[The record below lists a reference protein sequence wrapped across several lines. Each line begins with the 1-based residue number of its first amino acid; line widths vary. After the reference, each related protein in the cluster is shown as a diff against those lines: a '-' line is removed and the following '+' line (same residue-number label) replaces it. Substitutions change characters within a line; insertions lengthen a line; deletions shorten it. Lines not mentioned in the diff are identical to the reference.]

1 MNVKK
6 FAFTFGIALRA
17 ISTTRIALR
26 AIAAT
31 TLSIVSGTLVGC
43 TNVSPNGDTATNT
56 DTKNVTDTST
66 QTNNSDRNIKLRSV
80 GVTLGDLSNPFF
92 VVMAQGAE
100 KEAKKIGGN
109 DVRVTVVSSGYD
121 LNQQFNQIE
130 NFVAANTDIIIL
142 NAADSKAIRP
152 AVDGARQA
160 GKIVIAVDTAVEADV
175 DATVTTNNVQAGEI
189 SCQYIAS
196 RLKGKGNVV
205 IVNGPPV
212 NSVIGRVNGC
222 LKVLSK
228 YPNIKIL
235 SKDQNAEGSRDGGLR
250 VMSDLLV
257 TFPKID
263 AVFAINDPSGV
274 GVDLAANQAK
284 RKEFFIVGVDGA
296 PEAIEAI
303 ASQDSLYAATATQNP
318 RGMTQTAIVV
328 GNDILH
334 GKKPKSPNILLAA
347 KLITKQNV
355 STSTGW

>member
-1 MNVKK
+1 MNKM
-6 FAFTFGIALRA
+6 
-17 ISTTRIALR
+17 
-26 AIAAT
+26 AIAAGI
-31 TLSIVSGTLVGC
+31 LCLVSGTLFGC
-43 TNVSPNGDTATNT
+43 SNGTTTNT
-56 DTKNVTDTST
+56 TIQRKNA
-66 QTNNSDRNIKLRSV
+66 NGNAKLQSV

-92 VVMAQGAE
+92 VVMARGAE

-142 NAADSKAIRP
+142 NAADSKGIRP
-152 AVDGARQA
+152 AVDKARQA
-160 GKIVIAVDTAVEADV
+160 GSIVIAVDTGVEADV
-175 DATVTTNNVQAGEI
+175 DATVTTDNVQAGEV
-189 SCQYIAS
+189 SCQYIAD

-212 NSVIGRVNGC
+212 TSVIQRVEGC
-222 LKVLSK
+222 QKVLSK

-250 VMSDLLV
+250 VMSDLLT

-274 GVDLAANQAK
+274 GADLAASQAK
-284 RKEFFIVGVDGA
+284 RKDFFIVGVDGA

-303 ASQDSLYAATATQNP
+303 AAKDSVYAATATQNP
-318 RGMTQTAIVV
+318 GGMTVKAVQV

-334 GKKPKSPNILLAA
+334 GKKPESTNILIPVE
-347 KLITKQNV
+347 LITKDNV
-355 STSTGW
+355 STSKGW

>member
-1 MNVKK
+1 MNVNKQ
-6 FAFTFGIALRA
+6 
-17 ISTTRIALR
+17 

-31 TLSIVSGTLVGC
+31 LLSIVSGTLVSC

-56 DTKNVTDTST
+56 DTKNVTDTTT
-66 QTNNSDRNIKLRSV
+66 QSNNGDGLRPTVGDRNTKLQSV

-142 NAADSKAIRP
+142 NAADSKGIRP
-152 AVDGARQA
+152 AVEQARRV
-160 GKIVIAVDTAVEADV
+160 GKIVIAVDTGVDAEV
-175 DATVTTNNVQAGEI
+175 DATVTTNNLQAGEI
-189 SCQYIAS
+189 SCQYIAD
-196 RLKGKGNVV
+196 RLQGKGNVV

-212 NSVIGRVNGC
+212 ASVIQRVDGC
-222 LKVLSK
+222 LKVLAK
-228 YPNIKIL
+228 YPDIKIL

-250 VMSDLLV
+250 VMSDILV

-284 RKEFFIVGVDGA
+284 RTEFFIVGVDGA
-296 PEAIEAI
+296 PEAIQAI
-303 ASQDSLYAATATQNP
+303 ASNDSLYAATATQNP
-318 RGMTQTAIVV
+318 RGMTQTAVRV
-328 GNDILH
+328 GNDILN
-334 GKKPKSPNILLAA
+334 GKKPKSPDILIPA
-347 KLITKQNV
+347 KLITKENV

>member
-6 FAFTFGIALRA
+6 IPFTSGV
-17 ISTTRIALR
+17 
-26 AIAAT
+26 AAT
-31 TLSIVSGTLVGC
+31 LLSIVSGTLVSC
-43 TNVSPNGDTATNT
+43 TNVAPNSDTGSNTNT
-56 DTKNVTDTST
+56 TNTKNVTDTST
-66 QTNNSDRNIKLRSV
+66 QTNKSDLNIKLRSV

-92 VVMAQGAE
+92 VVMAKGAE

-142 NAADSKAIRP
+142 NAADSKGIRP
-152 AVDGARQA
+152 AVDQARKA
-160 GKIVIAVDTAVEADV
+160 GKIVIAVDTGVDAEV

-189 SCQYIAS
+189 SCQYIAD

-212 NSVIGRVNGC
+212 ASVIQRVDGC
-222 LKVLSK
+222 LKVLAK
-228 YPNIKIL
+228 YPDIKLL

-250 VMSDLLV
+250 VMSDVLV

-274 GVDLAANQAK
+274 GVDLAASQAK

-296 PEAIEAI
+296 PEAIQAI
-303 ASQDSLYAATATQNP
+303 ASNDSLYAATATQNP
-318 RGMTQTAIVV
+318 SGMTEKAVQV
-328 GNDILH
+328 GNNILH
-334 GKKPKSPNILLAA
+334 GKKPASPNILIPA
-347 KLITKQNV
+347 KLITKENV
-355 STSTGW
+355 STSKGW

>member
-6 FAFTFGIALRA
+6 T
-17 ISTTRIALR
+17 

-31 TLSIVSGTLVGC
+31 LLSIVSGTLVSC

-56 DTKNVTDTST
+56 DAKNVTDISA
-66 QTNNSDRNIKLRSV
+66 QTNNGDGLRPTVGDRNVKLRSV

-100 KEAKKIGGN
+100 KEAKKIGGS
-109 DVRVTVVSSGYD
+109 DVKVTVVSSGYD

-142 NAADSKAIRP
+142 NAADSKGIRP
-152 AVDGARQA
+152 AVEQAKKA
-160 GKIVIAVDTAVEADV
+160 GKIVIAVDTGVDADV

-189 SCQYIAS
+189 SCQYIAD
-196 RLKGKGNVV
+196 RVKGKGNVV

-212 NSVIGRVNGC
+212 TSVIQRVDGC
-222 LKVLSK
+222 LKVFAK
-228 YPNIKIL
+228 YPDIKIL

-250 VMSDLLV
+250 VMSDILV

-284 RKEFFIVGVDGA
+284 RKDFFIVGVDGA
-296 PEAIEAI
+296 PEAIQAI
-303 ASQDSLYAATATQNP
+303 ASNDSLYAATATQNP
-318 RGMTQTAIVV
+318 RGMTARAVQV

-334 GKKPKSPNILLAA
+334 GKKPPSPYILIPA
-347 KLITKQNV
+347 KLITKENV
-355 STSTGW
+355 NTSTGW